1 MSTITLQEAL
11 QNLLP
16 SNTDE
21 TLSSHLLDILE
32 DKSSTLEDVAEDAAP
47 YFVEL
52 GISKDEAEAAMKI
65 ESLLEERGYRR
76 RTIKKLDVPFNIKPT
91 EEQQIIK
98 KTKNF
103 GNTFDAV
110 LSLEADVDA
119 PKKCVDIEEFI
130 KLTFDPNPFVRKKAL
145 RELCPCHVKKDIDRF
160 WERTIEM
167 VTDPDERVRYQVLHN
182 LCDGSPLEREAQ
194 IIEAIEKLHY
204 DDDKKVRRVVNQV
217 LSHYHR
223 TGKWNIL

>member
-76 RTIKKLDVPFNIKPT
+76 RTIKKLDAPINIKPQ
-91 EEQQIIK
+91 EEQQIK
-98 KTKNF
+98 SKNF

-110 LSLEADVDA
+110 LSLEADVDT
-119 PKKCVDIEEFI
+119 PKKCVDIEEFM
-130 KLTFDPNPFVRKKAL
+130 KLTYDPNPLVRKKAL
-145 RELCPCHVKKDIDRF
+145 RELCPCQVKKDIDRF

-167 VTDPDERVRYQVLHN
+167 VTDSDEKVRYQVLHN
-182 LCDGSPLEREAQ
+182 LCDGSPLEREEQ
-194 IIEAIEKLHY
+194 IIAAIEKLHN
-204 DDDKKVRRVVNQV
+204 DDDKVVRRTVHRV
-217 LSHYHR
+217 LSHYRR